1 MPRYRNCGQRNRWRR
16 LPLWA
21 LVVAFA
27 VLIGERS
34 LTGQSTSAQKPPA
47 VAGTVPRD
55 VVIERARVLD
65 ALFTSLKAAASD
77 GEAEVIVAE
86 IWQVW
91 MRSGRPEVDRILNEG
106 IGYMALRQLGPAH
119 DRFTEALE
127 AAPDFAEAW
136 NKRATVL
143 YLMNEHDRSL
153 ADIEKVMALEP
164 RHFGALAGRATIHA
178 HAGRWKE
185 ALTAFRLALAA
196 NPFLKERETVLPD
209 LERRVEGD
217 RL

>member
-1 MPRYRNCGQRNRWRR
+1 MVRHRNSGHRNSKLRVLMRT
-16 LPLWA
+16 LA
-21 LVVAFA
+21 VAFA
-27 VLIGERS
+27 VMLADRA
-34 LTGQSTSAQKPPA
+34 LTVQPASAQKPL
-47 VAGTVPRD
+47 TVPGD
-55 VVIERARVLD
+55 VASERARVLD
-65 ALFTSLKAAASD
+65 ALFMSLKAAGGDA
-77 GEAEVIVAE
+77 EADVIVAE

-91 MRSGRPEVDRILNEG
+91 TRSGRPDVDRILNEG
-106 IGYMALRQLGPAH
+106 IGYLALRQYGPAH
-119 DRFTEALE
+119 DRFTEAIE

-185 ALTAFRLALAA
+185 ALAAFREALAA

-209 LERRVEGD
+209 LERRVDGE

>member
-1 MPRYRNCGQRNRWRR
+1 MVRHRNSGHRNSKLRVLMRT
-16 LPLWA
+16 LA
-21 LVVAFA
+21 VAFA
-27 VLIGERS
+27 VMLADRA
-34 LTGQSTSAQKPPA
+34 LTVQPASAQKPL
-47 VAGTVPRD
+47 TVPGD
-55 VVIERARVLD
+55 VASERARVLD
-65 ALFTSLKAAASD
+65 ALFMSLKAAGGDA
-77 GEAEVIVAE
+77 EADVIVAE

-91 MRSGRPEVDRILNEG
+91 TRSGRPDVDRILNEG
-106 IGYMALRQLGPAH
+106 IGYLALRQYGPAH
-119 DRFTEALE
+119 DRFTEAIE

-185 ALTAFRLALAA
+185 ALAAFREALAA

-209 LERRVEGD
+209 LERRVDGEQ
-217 RL
+217 L

>member
-1 MPRYRNCGQRNRWRR
+1 MARHRNGGHRSIRR
-16 LPLWA
+16 QSVMWMLA
-21 LVVAFA
+21 LAFA
-27 VLIGERS
+27 VLGADRA
-34 LTGQSTSAQKPPA
+34 LVGQPASAQKP
-47 VAGTVPRD
+47 VTVPD
-55 VVIERARVLD
+55 DLANERARLLD
-65 ALFTSLKAAASD
+65 ALFMSLKASGSD
-77 GEAEVIVAE
+77 AEADVIVAE

-91 MRSGRPEVDRILNEG
+91 MRSGRPEVDQILNEG
-106 IGYMALRQLGPAH
+106 VGYLVLRQLGPAH
-119 DRFTEALE
+119 DRFTEAIE

-153 ADIEKVMALEP
+153 ADIEKVIALEP

-196 NPFLKERETVLPD
+196 NPFLKERETVIPD
-209 LERRVEGD
+209 LERRVEGE

>member
-1 MPRYRNCGQRNRWRR
+1 MPRRRNSDRWNSRLWVLMRR
-16 LPLWA
+16 LAVALIVMVADPL
-21 LVVAFA
+21 
-27 VLIGERS
+27 
-34 LTGQSTSAQKPPA
+34 LTGQPASAQKPPA
-47 VAGTVPRD
+47 VAGEVAN
-55 VVIERARVLD
+55 ERARVLD
-65 ALFTSLKAAASD
+65 ALFSSLKAARGDA
-77 GEAEVIVAE
+77 EADVIVAE

-91 MRSGRPEVDRILNEG
+91 TRSGRPEIDRILNEG
-106 IGYMALRQLGPAH
+106 IGYLALRQYGPAH
-119 DRFTEALE
+119 DRFTEAID

-185 ALTAFRLALAA
+185 ALTAFREALAA

-209 LERRVEGD
+209 LERRVEGE

>member
-1 MPRYRNCGQRNRWRR
+1 MPRRRNSR
-16 LPLWA
+16 LRMPMWA
-21 LVVAFA
+21 LAAALA
-27 VLIGERS
+27 VTLANSALIGQPA
-34 LTGQSTSAQKPPA
+34 LAQKPPTMPGDTA
-47 VAGTVPRD
+47 N
-55 VVIERARVLD
+55 ERARVLD
-65 ALFTSLKAAASD
+65 ALFMSLKAAGSNA
-77 GEAEVIVAE
+77 EADVIVAE

-91 MRSGRPEVDRILNEG
+91 TRSGRPEVDRILNEG
-106 IGYMALRQLGPAH
+106 IGYLALRQYGPAH
-119 DRFTEALE
+119 DRFTEAIE

-185 ALTAFRLALAA
+185 ALAAFREALAA
-196 NPFLKERETVLPD
+196 NPYLKERETVVPE
-209 LERRVEGD
+209 LERRVNGE

>member
-1 MPRYRNCGQRNRWRR
+1 MPRCRNGWHRNSVPRVLMWTIT
-16 LPLWA
+16 
-21 LVVAFA
+21 VVFA
-27 VLIGERS
+27 VLIGDRAFV
-34 LTGQSTSAQKPPA
+34 GQPASAQKPLSVPDD
-47 VAGTVPRD
+47 VAS
-55 VVIERARVLD
+55 ERARVLD
-65 ALFTSLKAAASD
+65 ALFMSLKVAASD
-77 GEAEVIVAE
+77 TEAEVIVAE

-91 MRSGRPEVDRILNEG
+91 TRSGRPNVDRILNEG
-106 IGYMALRQLGPAH
+106 IGYLALRQYGPAH
-119 DRFTEALE
+119 DRFTEAIE

-143 YLMNEHDRSL
+143 FLMNEHDRSL
-153 ADIEKVMALEP
+153 ADIEKVMSLEP

-185 ALTAFRLALAA
+185 ALSAFRLALAA

-209 LERRVEGD
+209 LERRVEGE

>member
-1 MPRYRNCGQRNRWRR
+1 MAKHPSIGRRNVR
-16 LPLWA
+16 LRVLMRTLA
-21 LVVAFA
+21 LVFVV
-27 VLIGERS
+27 VLADGA
-34 LTGQSTSAQKPPA
+34 LTVQPASAQKPP
-47 VAGTVPRD
+47 TVPSD
-55 VVIERARVLD
+55 VINERTRVLD
-65 ALFTSLKAAASD
+65 ALFMSLKAAD
-77 GEAEVIVAE
+77 GDAEADVIVAE

-91 MRSGRPEVDRILNEG
+91 ARSGRPDVDRILNEG
-106 IGYMALRQLGPAH
+106 IGYMALRQYGPAH
-119 DRFTEALE
+119 DRFTEAIE

-153 ADIEKVMALEP
+153 ADIERVMILEP

-185 ALTAFRLALAA
+185 ALAAFRQALAA
-196 NPFLKERETVLPD
+196 NPFLKERSTMLPD
-209 LERRVEGD
+209 LEKRVEGE

>member
-1 MPRYRNCGQRNRWRR
+1 MAKHPSIGRRNVR
-16 LPLWA
+16 LRVLMRTLAVGFVVVLADGA
-21 LVVAFA
+21 LTVQPA
-27 VLIGERS
+27 
-34 LTGQSTSAQKPPA
+34 SAQKPP
-47 VAGTVPRD
+47 TVPSD
-55 VVIERARVLD
+55 VINERTRVLD
-65 ALFTSLKAAASD
+65 ALFMSLKAAD
-77 GEAEVIVAE
+77 GDAEADVIVAE

-91 MRSGRPEVDRILNEG
+91 ARSGRPDVDRILNEG
-106 IGYMALRQLGPAH
+106 IGYMALRQYGPAH
-119 DRFTEALE
+119 DRFTEAIE

-153 ADIEKVMALEP
+153 ADIERVMVLEP

-185 ALTAFRLALAA
+185 ALAAFRQALAA
-196 NPFLKERETVLPD
+196 NPFLKERSTMLPD
-209 LERRVEGD
+209 LEKRVEGE

>member
-1 MPRYRNCGQRNRWRR
+1 MAGHRNSRR
-16 LPLWA
+16 LSGRLQA
-21 LVVAFA
+21 VVWTLAVTFA
-27 VLIGERS
+27 VLGADRS
-34 LTGQSTSAQKPPA
+34 LVGQPASAQQSPA
-47 VAGTVPRD
+47 VPGAVPGD
-55 VVIERARVLD
+55 VANERARVLD
-65 ALFTSLKAAASD
+65 ALFMSLKASGDDA
-77 GEAEVIVAE
+77 EAEVIVAE
-86 IWQVW
+86 IWEVW

-106 IGYMALRQLGPAH
+106 VGYLALRQLGPAH
-119 DRFTEALE
+119 DRFTEAIE

-153 ADIEKVMALEP
+153 ADIEKVIALEP

-185 ALTAFRLALAA
+185 ALTAFRLALAV

-209 LERRVEGD
+209 LERRVEGE

>member
-1 MPRYRNCGQRNRWRR
+1 MPRYRNSGQRNSRR
-16 LPLWA
+16 RVPIWA

-27 VLIGERS
+27 VVIGDRA
-34 LTGQSTSAQKPPA
+34 LTGQPASAQKPPA
-47 VAGTVPRD
+47 VAGTVPGD
-55 VVIERARVLD
+55 VANERARVLD
-65 ALFTSLKAAASD
+65 ALFMSLKAAASD

-106 IGYMALRQLGPAH
+106 VGYMALRQLGPAH

>member
-1 MPRYRNCGQRNRWRR
+1 MLRQRCGGAR
-16 LPLWA
+16 LAGLRLSMLAIAILFAGVA
-21 LVVAFA
+21 LVGRPV
-27 VLIGERS
+27 
-34 LTGQSTSAQKPPA
+34 SAQKPLA
-47 VAGTVPRD
+47 VTGD
-55 VVIERARVLD
+55 VVNERSRVLD
-65 ALFTSLKAAASD
+65 ALFVSLKAAKDDA
-77 GEAEVIVAE
+77 EADAVVAE
-86 IWQVW
+86 IWSVW
-91 MRSGRPEVDRILNEG
+91 QRSGKPEIDRILEEG
-106 IGYMALRQLGPAH
+106 IGYLAIRQYGPAH

-153 ADIEKVMALEP
+153 ADIAKVMTLEP

-185 ALTAFRLALAA
+185 ALTDFRAALAV
-196 NPFLKERETVLPD
+196 NPFLKERTTVLPE
-209 LERRVEGD
+209 LERRVEGE